1 LKGFLTMQDGEFKT
15 RPLPVVI
22 LSTADIDA
30 PIWTNKQ
37 HIATRLVT
45 EREVHY
51 IESLGLRAP
60 RLSVKDLRRIAARV
74 LAILRKKHG
83 QPTINTTG
91 KCREGVDALHRHVPM
106 VIPFHAFSLV
116 RAFNRWMIK
125 RRILPQLPERY
136 ALWSFSPLTYGL
148 EERAEMVVYHSV
160 DLLHTIDGIPRAA
173 LLQAERQLIARADAL
188 VASSTGVADHLRT
201 QHANPMV
208 WENVADIDL
217 FQSSRAPTSA
227 RERRA
232 IFVGNLTPSKINF
245 AIFEAIVSKG
255 VPLALAGPVSI
266 DGTKRDPAL
275 ARLLAS
281 PLVTYL
287 GTLNQQEM
295 AGEIGKSWVGII
307 PYHLNQYTTGVFPMK
322 IYEYLAAGLP
332 VVATALPS
340 ISDRAIPGVTLASPE
355 EFAGAVARACTGDYT
370 PPPGDFS
377 KNSWDSRLEQ
387 IRTLLDSD
395 RQRVVEGA
403 L

>member
-1 LKGFLTMQDGEFKT
+1 MQEGEFKT

-37 HIATRLVT
+37 HIATRLVA

-60 RLSVKDLRRIAARV
+60 RLGLKDLRRIIARV
-74 LAILRKKHG
+74 LTILRKEHG
-83 QPTINTTG
+83 HPTINSTG
-91 KCREGVDALHRHVPM
+91 KRCEAVDALHRHVPM

-125 RRILPQLPERY
+125 RRILPRLPERY

-148 EERAEMVVYHSV
+148 EERAAMVVYHSV
-160 DLLHTIDGIPRAA
+160 DLLHTIDGIPREA

-188 VASSTGVADHLRT
+188 VASSTGVADHLRA

-217 FQSSRAPTSA
+217 FQGMRAPVAT

-232 IFVGNLTPSKINF
+232 IFVGNLTPSKLNF

-255 VPLALAGPVSI
+255 VRLALAGPFSI

-275 ARLLAS
+275 TRLLAS

-295 AGEIGKSWVGII
+295 AKEIGRSWVGII

-322 IYEYLAAGLP
+322 VYEYLAAGLP
-332 VVATALPS
+332 VVATELPS
-340 ISDRAIPGVTLASPE
+340 ISDRAIPGVTLASSE
-355 EFAGAVARACTGDYT
+355 GVAEAVARACASEYA

-387 IRTLLDSD
+387 IRTLLDSNGG
-395 RQRVVEGA
+395 QVAEGA

>member
-1 LKGFLTMQDGEFKT
+1 MQNGEFKT

-37 HIATRLVT
+37 HIATRLVA

-60 RLSVKDLRRIAARV
+60 RLSIKDLRRIAARV
-74 LAILRKKHG
+74 STILRKKQGHPAIG
-83 QPTINTTG
+83 TAD
-91 KCREGVDALHRHVPM
+91 KRREGVEALRRHAPM

-160 DLLHTIDGIPRAA
+160 DLLHTIDGIPREA
-173 LLQAERQLIARADAL
+173 LLRAERQLIARADAL
-188 VASSTGVADHLRT
+188 VASSTGVADHLRA
-201 QHANPMV
+201 QRANPMV

-217 FQSSRAPTSA
+217 FQRMSAPVGA

-232 IFVGNLTPSKINF
+232 IFVGNLTPSKIDF
-245 AIFEAIVSKG
+245 AIFEAIISKG
-255 VPLALAGPVSI
+255 VRLALAGPVSI

-275 ARLLAS
+275 TRLLAS

-322 IYEYLAAGLP
+322 VYEYLAAGLP
-332 VVATALPS
+332 VVATHLPS
-340 ISDRAIPGVTLASPE
+340 ISDRAIAGVTLSSPE
-355 EFAGAVARACTGDYT
+355 GFAEAVARACTGDYA

-377 KNSWDSRLEQ
+377 KNSWESRLEQ
-387 IRTLLDSD
+387 IRTLLDSSP
-395 RQRVVEGA
+395 QRVVEGA
-403 L
+403 I

>member
-1 LKGFLTMQDGEFKT
+1 MKNGNFKAP
-15 RPLPVVI
+15 PLPVVI

-37 HIATRLVT
+37 HIAARLVA

-60 RLSVKDLRRIAARV
+60 RLSVKDLRRILTRV
-74 LAILRKKHG
+74 SAILRKRRDP
-83 QPTINTTG
+83 PTINVAG
-91 KCREGVDALHRHVPM
+91 QRREGVEALHRHLPI
-106 VIPFHAFSLV
+106 VIPFHAFAPV

-125 RRILPQLPERY
+125 RRIQPHLPERY

-160 DLLHTIDGIPRAA
+160 DLLHTIDGIPRKA
-173 LLQAERQLIARADAL
+173 LLQAERRLVTRADVL
-188 VASSTGVADHLRT
+188 VASSTGVANHLRAL
-201 QHANPMV
+201 HANPIV

-217 FQSSRAPTSA
+217 FQGLRAPASA

-232 IFVGNLTPSKINF
+232 IFVGNLTPSKIDF
-245 AIFEAIVSKG
+245 SIFEAIIAKG
-255 VPLALAGPVSI
+255 VRLALAGPFSI

-275 ARLLAS
+275 TRLLAS
-281 PLVTYL
+281 PHVTYL

-295 AGEIGKSWVGII
+295 AVEIGKSWVGII

-322 IYEYLAAGLP
+322 VYEYLAAGLP

-340 ISDRAIPGVTLASPE
+340 ISDRTIPGVTLASPQG
-355 EFAGAVARACTGDYT
+355 FAEAVARACTGEYT
-370 PPPGDFS
+370 SPPGDFS
-377 KNSWDSRLEQ
+377 KNSWDARLEQ
-387 IRTLLDSD
+387 IRTLLDFG
-395 RQRVVEGA
+395 RQQAVEAA

>member
-1 LKGFLTMQDGEFKT
+1 MQNGEFKT

-37 HIATRLVT
+37 HIASRLVA

-60 RLSVKDLRRIAARV
+60 RLSIKDLRRIAARV
-74 LAILRKKHG
+74 STILRKKQSHPAIG
-83 QPTINTTG
+83 AKN
-91 KCREGVDALHRHVPM
+91 KRRDGVEALHRHAPM

-125 RRILPQLPERY
+125 RRILPHLPERY

-148 EERAEMVVYHSV
+148 EERAAMVVYHSV
-160 DLLHTIDGIPRAA
+160 DLLHTIDGIPREA
-173 LLQAERQLIARADAL
+173 LLRAERQLIARADAL

-201 QHANPMV
+201 QRANPMV

-217 FQSSRAPTSA
+217 FQRMSAPVGA

-232 IFVGNLTPSKINF
+232 IFVGNLTPSKIDF
-245 AIFEAIVSKG
+245 AIFEAIISKG
-255 VPLALAGPVSI
+255 VRLALAGPVSI

-275 ARLLAS
+275 TRLLAS

-322 IYEYLAAGLP
+322 VYEYLAAGLP
-332 VVATALPS
+332 VVATHLPS
-340 ISDRAIPGVTLASPE
+340 ISDRAIAGVTLSSPE
-355 EFAGAVARACTGDYT
+355 GFAEAVARACTGDYA

-377 KNSWDSRLEQ
+377 KNSWESRLEQ
-387 IRTLLDSD
+387 IRTLLDSAP
-395 RQRVVEGA
+395 QRMVEGA
-403 L
+403 I